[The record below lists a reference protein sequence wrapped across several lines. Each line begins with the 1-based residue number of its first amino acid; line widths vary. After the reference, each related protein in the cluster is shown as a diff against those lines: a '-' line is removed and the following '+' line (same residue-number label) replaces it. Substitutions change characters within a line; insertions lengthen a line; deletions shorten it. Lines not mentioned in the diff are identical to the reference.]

1 MSEESIIDRADHRT
15 LLSIG
20 KFLLNKQKLKQAE
33 AIYNKCIFQYP
44 DDFRAYFN
52 LGNVFKSNKNNNAAL
67 DYYIKSLDK
76 INVSTS
82 IIIDKD
88 DALSVIYGA
97 ISTIYI
103 KLGDPIKSI
112 DYCNRVSVFHSS
124 YNNLF

>member
-1 MSEESIIDRADHRT
+1 MSEESILDKADLRS

-20 KFLLNKQKLKQAE
+20 KFLLNKKKFKQAE
-33 AIYNKCIFQYP
+33 VIYNKCILQYP

-52 LGNVFKSNKNNNAAL
+52 LGNILKSNNDNNEAL

-76 INVSTS
+76 IKLSNS

-88 DALSVIYGA
+88 DTLSIIYGA

-103 KLGDPIKSI
+103 KLVDPIKSI
-112 DYCNRVSVFHSS
+112 EYCQQVSFDDIYV
-124 YNNLF
+124 YI